1 MNSLQ
6 TTYAWRPILSGLLL
20 TIAVMFF
27 VRPVHAVTVQRVV
40 SPQGVEV
47 WLVEDHTNPILSV
60 RFAFRGGAAVDPV
73 GKEGLARMVSALLD
87 EGAGDLDSQ
96 AFQRKLEDLAVR
108 LSFNTGRD
116 TFTGRLRTL
125 SKRRTQ
131 AFDLLRL
138 ALTAPRFDAESV
150 ERIRS
155 QLIAGL
161 KQELENPDSI
171 ASRALM
177 VRLFPNHPYGRS
189 VRGTLDS
196 VKKIA
201 IKDLQS
207 FVKKRLARSNLI
219 IGVVGDIRPD
229 DLGKLV
235 DRAFAGLPK
244 NASPATVTDVRPV
257 TDGRTTVI
265 KKSIPQSSI
274 VFAQLGLKRN
284 DPDFYTSFVL
294 NHILGSGGF
303 TSRLYLEVREKR
315 GLAYS
320 ISTGLFPLDHAALI
334 WGSSGTANGRA
345 AETLKLVRAEWR
357 RLAQKGVTAG
367 ELKDAKTYLTG
378 SFPLRFTSTGR
389 IASTLVS
396 MQVNKLGLDYLDK
409 RNGLIEK
416 VTLNDVNRL
425 AKRLLNP
432 KKLSIVVVGN
442 PKGIKSA
449 L

>member
-1 MNSLQ
+1 M
-6 TTYAWRPILSGLLL
+6 
-20 TIAVMFF
+20 
-27 VRPVHAVTVQRVV
+27 
-40 SPQGVEV
+40 
-47 WLVEDHTNPILSV
+47 
-60 RFAFRGGAAVDPV
+60 
-73 GKEGLARMVSALLD
+73 
-87 EGAGDLDSQ
+87 
-96 AFQRKLEDLAVR
+96 
-108 LSFNTGRD
+108 
-116 TFTGRLRTL
+116 
-125 SKRRTQ
+125 
-131 AFDLLRL
+131 
-138 ALTAPRFDAESV
+138 
-150 ERIRS
+150 
-155 QLIAGL
+155 
-161 KQELENPDSI
+161 
-171 ASRALM
+171 
-177 VRLFPNHPYGRS
+177 
-189 VRGTLDS
+189 
-196 VKKIA
+196 
-201 IKDLQS
+201 
-207 FVKKRLARSNLI
+207 
-219 IGVVGDIRPD
+219 
-229 DLGKLV
+229 
-235 DRAFAGLPK
+235 
-244 NASPATVTDVRPV
+244 
-257 TDGRTTVI
+257 
-265 KKSIPQSSI
+265 
-274 VFAQLGLKRN
+274 
-284 DPDFYTSFVL
+284 

-334 WGSSGTANGRA
+334 WGSSGTVNGRA